1 MSSQRV
7 TFDPANLPRPENL
20 FKRRE
25 YIDQYI
31 QRFHSDLVPQIA
43 EKRKASYRVVCK
55 FYHIQRGN
63 IEVPSVYFEYVIDK
77 TMWKNIFKPL
87 GKHAAPAWPW
97 AKGPDGDDMSSG
109 MSTAYRQWRIENGLP
124 IAPQQEADTP
134 SGTLINR
141 INDPGVTN
149 QVLRE
154 TFWSRCFDI
163 NQFTGFIRGPFA
175 LNLPAWLDFENLVL
189 GENGRDIDAINNDI
203 VEPGLMISLEIYSAA
218 QLDLVVPLGL
228 VIGFKNEASLA
239 LPQVQRNLL
248 TLWCNVVAWF
258 CEVVVGGTVSLASYL
273 RVMQVTSYSVERTPS
288 HEKADILWQDALR
301 QPQDFASQARKARE
315 TLQEWTPMIQQI
327 VYKPFGEAEKELG
340 LLIWSNDADLVERKR
355 RLAIVREVWL
365 YGSRKPEA
373 IRRAFNWLTYF
384 SDTL

>member
-55 FYHIQRGN
+55 FYHKQRGN

-109 MSTAYRQWRIENGLP
+109 MSTAYRQWRIENSLP

-134 SGTLINR
+134 SSTLINR
-141 INDPGVTN
+141 INDPGVTD
-149 QVLRE
+149 Q
-154 TFWSRCFDI
+154 
-163 NQFTGFIRGPFA
+163 
-175 LNLPAWLDFENLVL
+175 LDFESLVL
-189 GENGRDIDAINNDI
+189 RENGRDIDAINNDI
-203 VEPGLMISLEIYSAA
+203 VEPDLMISLEIYSAV

-327 VYKPFGEAEKELG
+327 VDKPFGEAEQELG

-384 SDTL
+384 SATL